1 MMSTSS
7 FAASSWC
14 LAAGMFLATSDVQ
27 EPGPPAPPGQ
37 PAPDHAVA
45 RVNGQEIPFL
55 QFQEWLVH
63 AHGWRHLD
71 DFVDLALLRQEATR
85 LQIPLPTAADLDLEF
100 ERDWNV
106 RVEMRGDEAALLAE
120 LARAGID
127 KVSYRDRQ
135 LGTIEQDYLGRRILA
150 LRDPDEATLKALFAK
165 EFGKAA
171 VRNHVRVAFFDR
183 LKGLKGLTTG
193 GTASKEAVKG
203 LADTARAR
211 AQAFFEAVQADRTRF
226 AELVGGSD
234 RLLVDRFDAMPLDP
248 RKEGGEIARLH
259 VDWFGDALEKPL
271 QEAKAGDLLGPIE
284 APAGCFVVEVVAR
297 GPVAYAD
304 VEAELRAVWKGRT
317 PSGGEL
323 FWLKDEL
330 HKKAKIEKLGLNP
343 PSH

>member
-1 MMSTSS
+1 MNTSTAE
-7 FAASSWC
+7 AASWC
-14 LAAGMFLATSDVQ
+14 LAAAMFLATSDAQ
-27 EPGPPAPPGQ
+27 APGPSGPPGA

-45 RVNGQEIPFL
+45 RVNGQELPFQ
-55 QFQEWLVH
+55 QFEEWLVH

-100 ERDWNV
+100 ERDWKV

-127 KVSYRDRQ
+127 KASYRDRQ
-135 LGTIEQDYLGRRILA
+135 LGTIEQDFLGRRILA
-150 LRDPDEATLKALFAK
+150 LRDPDEATLKELFTK
-165 EFGKAA
+165 EFGKEG

-183 LKGLKGLTTG
+183 LKGLKTG
-193 GTASKEAVKG
+193 GTAGKEAAKG
-203 LADTARAR
+203 LADTARQR
-211 AQAFFEAVQADRTRF
+211 AQAFHDAVQADRSRF
-226 AELVGGSD
+226 AALVAESD
-234 RLLVDRFDAMPLDP
+234 RLLVDNFDATPLDP
-248 RKEGGEIARLH
+248 RKAGGEIARLH
-259 VDWFGDALEKPL
+259 ADWFGGALEKPL
-271 QEAKAGDLLGPIE
+271 QAAKAVDLLGPLE
-284 APAGCFVVEVVAR
+284 APAGFFVVEVVAR
-297 GPVAYAD
+297 GPVTYAEA
-304 VEAELRAVWKGRT
+304 EAELRAVWKART

>member
-1 MMSTSS
+1 MSTSS

-14 LAAGMFLATSDVQ
+14 LAAGMFLAVSDAQ
-27 EPGPPAPPGQ
+27 EPGPPGPAGA

-45 RVNGQEIPFL
+45 RVNGQELPFQ
-55 QFQEWLVH
+55 QFEEWLVH

-85 LQIPLPTAADLDLEF
+85 LQIALPTAADLDLEF
-100 ERDWNV
+100 ERDWKV

-127 KVSYRDRQ
+127 KSSQRDRQ
-135 LGTIEQDYLGRRILA
+135 LGTIEQDFLGRRILA
-150 LRDPDEATLKALFAK
+150 LRDPDESTLKELFAK
-165 EFGKAA
+165 EFGKEGA
-171 VRNHVRVAFFDR
+171 RNHVRVAFFDR
-183 LKGLKGLTTG
+183 LKGLKG
-193 GTASKEAVKG
+193 TASKEAVKG
-203 LADTARAR
+203 LADTARQR
-211 AQAFFEAVQADRTRF
+211 AQAFYDAVKADRTRF
-226 AELVGGSD
+226 AALVAESD
-234 RLLVDRFDAMPLDP
+234 RLLVDRFDAMPFDP

-259 VDWFGDALEKPL
+259 ADWFGGALEKPL

-297 GPVAYAD
+297 GPVTYAD
-304 VEAELRAVWKGRT
+304 VETELRAVWKART